1 MIFGIGIDIAKVD
14 RFDNAY
20 ARFGERFPARI
31 LSAHELKHF
40 PLSKNP
46 GRYLAMRFAAKEATS
61 KALGTGFKQGVAP
74 RQIGVVH
81 APSGKPDL
89 AVSGHVATLFEQ
101 HGIVASHVSLSDDG
115 GFAIAYVVLEIAGKP
130 V

>member
-1 MIFGIGIDIAKVD
+1 MALAVGTDIVEIQRVAKVLSRQGD
-14 RFDNAY
+14 LSVR
-20 ARFGERFPARI
+20 RI
-31 LSAHELKHF
+31 LCEAEQAEYQRLNQSAAF
-40 PLSKNP
+40 LSK
-46 GRYLAMRFAAKEATS
+46 RFAAKEATS

-101 HGIVASHVSLSDDG
+101 HDIVASHVSLSDDG

>member
-1 MIFGIGIDIAKVD
+1 MIYGIGIDIAEIA
-14 RFDNAY
+14 RFERAL
-20 ARFGERFPARI
+20 ARFGARFPERI
-31 LSAHELKHF
+31 LDPRELRGLHEARQ
-40 PLSKNP
+40 P

-81 APSGKPDL
+81 APSGKPGL
-89 AVSGHVATLFEQ
+89 AVSGQAQVLFER

-115 GFAIAYVVLEIAGKP
+115 GFAIAYVVLESHQSEG
-130 V
+130 

>member
-1 MIFGIGIDIAKVD
+1 MIYGIGIDIARIE
-14 RFDNAY
+14 RFESAY
-20 ARFGERFPARI
+20 QRFGARFPERI
-31 LSAHELKHF
+31 LSADELRLF
-40 PLSKNP
+40 SRARQA

-61 KALGTGFKQGVAP
+61 KALGTGFKQGIAP

-81 APSGKPDL
+81 APSGKPSL
-89 AVSGHVATLFEQ
+89 AVSGHAAILFEQ

-115 GFAIAYVVLEIAGKP
+115 GFAIAYVVLEVAERL